1 MKKETING
9 LAKELQNTKKLVSK
23 LRKTDPYDYPDE
35 DVIEQI
41 LVNQELI
48 MQCLI
53 EGVHLT

>member
-9 LAKELQNTKKLVSK
+9 LSKELQNTKKLVNK
-23 LRKTDPYDYPDE
+23 LRKTDPYDDPDE

-53 EGVHLT
+53 EGVHLS

>member
-9 LAKELQNTKKLVSK
+9 LSKELQNTKKLVSK
-23 LRKTDPYDYPDE
+23 LRKTDPYDDPDE